1 MELGT
6 AITAGIMML
15 ICAIPFILIYRS
27 RKKKEKKLLSLIS
40 QVAEKSNST
49 ISTFETWQNSIIG
62 LDDQKNLLF
71 YGRMNNNEVNIQRE
85 IDLNKIKNCVLNT
98 NYRIVSSNETNQKFI
113 DKIELCLGL
122 DDSKKSTYK
131 LTFFDSD
138 DNFQLSGEVQLSQK
152 WERLISNQLIK

>member
-15 ICAIPFILIYRS
+15 ICAIPFILIHRS

-40 QVAEKSNST
+40 QIAEKSNST

-71 YGRMNNNEVNIQRE
+71 YGRMNNNEVNIQRQV
-85 IDLNKIKNCVLNT
+85 DLNQIKSCVINT
-98 NYRIVSSNETNQKFI
+98 NYRIVKPHEVNQRII
-113 DKIELCLGL
+113 DKIELSLA
-122 DDSKKSTYK
+122 SKEAKKSIHK
-131 LTFFDSD
+131 ITFFDSD
-138 DNFQLSGEVQLSQK
+138 DDLQLSGEVQLSQK
-152 WERLISNQLIK
+152 WERLISNQLTK